1 MKRFRKV
8 IREAKADEPRTYLM
22 SRITFAICFFVSVG
36 LIVGGFFVP
45 PMGVIDGS
53 CLTAVGELLLFP
65 TLLYGFRAV
74 ELGLRVKFQKGE
86 TYHVYVDG
94 QQMSYT
100 CTDVVCGNARN
111 NTVFDVLEDGG
122 MSIEEG
128 ACVNVDVTKTLVCDL
143 FHNHIENE
151 VTVSHVMM
159 EGDGHAVFQLNQL
172 YCFFNRFY

>member
-86 TYHVYVDG
+86 T
-94 QQMSYT
+94 
-100 CTDVVCGNARN
+100 
-111 NTVFDVLEDGG
+111 
-122 MSIEEG
+122 SIEISKQKNERHRE
-128 ACVNVDVTKTLVCDL
+128 D
-143 FHNHIENE
+143 IEPYNE
-151 VTVSHVMM
+151 
-159 EGDGHAVFQLNQL
+159 D
-172 YCFFNRFY
+172 